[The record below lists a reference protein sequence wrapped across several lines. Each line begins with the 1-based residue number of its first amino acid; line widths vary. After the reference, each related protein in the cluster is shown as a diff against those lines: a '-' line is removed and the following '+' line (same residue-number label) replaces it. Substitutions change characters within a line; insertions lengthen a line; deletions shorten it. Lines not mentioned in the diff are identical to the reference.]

1 MKKNTIRRTGNTRWK
16 MSSKVLLVLAGVLI
30 AGWIVPQHLVMPVEG
45 ATQNNYDQ
53 RSFWAYPW
61 GESVTHKGVDI
72 FAKEG
77 TNVHSATAGVV
88 VCTGQN
94 RLGGNF
100 VMVLGP
106 QWRLHY
112 YAHLHDIRT
121 HALTPVSHHSIL
133 GTVGNTGDA
142 RGKPTHLHYT
152 IKSVF
157 PCPWRIDH
165 SHQGWKK
172 AFYLNPIPYLNDSF
186 RESAAIS
193 LTQNGHREIDDVI
206 KGGFVGGTLA
216 GHTKTYD
223 GV

>member
-1 MKKNTIRRTGNTRWK
+1 MKSTPGRRKIPTRII
-16 MSSKVLLVLAGVLI
+16 LVLVAVLA
-30 AGWIVPQHLVMPVEG
+30 AGWIIPQHLAMPVEG
-45 ATQNNYDQ
+45 ATLHSYDQ
-53 RSFWAYPW
+53 HSFWAYPW

-77 TNVHSATAGVV
+77 TNVHPATAGLVV
-88 VCTGQN
+88 AAGQN

-100 VMVLGP
+100 VMIVGP

-112 YAHLHDIRT
+112 YAHLHEIRT
-121 HALTPVSHHSIL
+121 HVLTPVSHRSVI

-157 PCPWRIDH
+157 PCPWRIDD

-172 AFYLNPIPYLNDSF
+172 AFYLNPIPYLNDGF
-186 RESAAIS
+186 RQQHDEQS
-193 LTQNGHREIDDVI
+193 
-206 KGGFVGGTLA
+206 
-216 GHTKTYD
+216 
-223 GV
+223 

>member
-1 MKKNTIRRTGNTRWK
+1 MKSTSSRRPIW
-16 MSSKVLLVLAGVLI
+16 SKILLVVLIILI
-30 AGWIVPQHLVMPVEG
+30 AGAIIPQQFAMPVEG
-45 ATQNNYDQ
+45 ATFHSYDQ
-53 RSFWAYPW
+53 HSFWAYPW

-77 TNVHSATAGVV
+77 TNVHPATAGLVIAA
-88 VCTGQN
+88 GRN

-112 YAHLHDIRT
+112 YAHLHEIRT
-121 HALTPVSHHSIL
+121 HVLAPVTHNSIL

-152 IKSVF
+152 MKSIF
-157 PCPWRIDH
+157 PAPWRIDH

-172 AFYLNPIPYLNDSF
+172 AFYVDPIPYLNDS
-186 RESAAIS
+186 
-193 LTQNGHREIDDVI
+193 
-206 KGGFVGGTLA
+206 VGQA
-216 GHTKTYD
+216 G
-223 GV
+223 V

>member
-1 MKKNTIRRTGNTRWK
+1 LQGRATYIIFPNVKKNNTRRATRLRVGLALAA
-16 MSSKVLLVLAGVLI
+16 VLT
-30 AGWIVPQHLVMPVEG
+30 AGWIIPQHILMPVEG
-45 ATQNNYDQ
+45 ATKQSYDQ
-53 RSFWAYPW
+53 HSFWAYPW

-77 TNVHSATAGVV
+77 TNVHSATDGLVV
-88 VCTGQN
+88 ASGQD

-112 YAHLHDIRT
+112 YAHLHEIRT
-121 HALTPVSHHSIL
+121 HVLAPVSHRSIL

-142 RGKPTHLHYT
+142 KGKPTHLHYT

-186 RESAAIS
+186 QQPAGSAA
-193 LTQNGHREIDDVI
+193 
-206 KGGFVGGTLA
+206 
-216 GHTKTYD
+216 
-223 GV
+223 